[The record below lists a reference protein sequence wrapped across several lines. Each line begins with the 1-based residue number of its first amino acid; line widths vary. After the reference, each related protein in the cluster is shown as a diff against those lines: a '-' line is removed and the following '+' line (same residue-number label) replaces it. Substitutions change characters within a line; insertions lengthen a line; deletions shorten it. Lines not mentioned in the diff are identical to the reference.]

1 MILHL
6 VPDSFQILRV
16 SPGPKVELDFKM
28 LLLLLITKSTL
39 STLISRSLEDRI
51 AKHSFNYKIVLTHVQ
66 NVAVFEFIL
75 KSNSLKGDYELL
87 VEERSEVT
95 IAEALETEESD

>member
-1 MILHL
+1 M
-6 VPDSFQILRV
+6 
-16 SPGPKVELDFKM
+16 
-28 LLLLLITKSTL
+28 
-39 STLISRSLEDRI
+39 
-51 AKHSFNYKIVLTHVQ
+51 LTHVQ